1 MWGEGGSKTRRRLKD
16 VKMEVWE
23 EEVEEI
29 ACQSCAMYNDKWSTQ
44 WSAWKY
50 DNCETMILSN
60 GTSIECGE
68 GGRKT
73 RMRLNMEVWLEEVE
87 EVACQHCSCFNY
99 KELNSPTRKFTYAKT
114 SPTLYCDKDKVG
126 GERDWNGE
134 GWYRITGEAGT
145 KLVDS
150 PAEKSHSGT
159 FAVGWLHGGH
169 PTISMG
175 EVDRTVN
182 FNWLDNTAFRSAPV
196 KVVNCSTFY
205 VYYLP
210 NTPNCHYGYC
220 TE

>member
-1 MWGEGGSKTRRRLKD
+1 MTE
-16 VKMEVWE
+16 
-23 EEVEEI
+23 
-29 ACQSCAMYNDKWSTQ
+29 
-44 WSAWKY
+44 SAQLY
-50 DNCETMILSN
+50 VQ
-60 GTSIECGE
+60 
-68 GGRKT
+68 R
-73 RMRLNMEVWLEEVE
+73 LEEKLLLAETSLAEKEDEVQTMKIE
-87 EVACQHCSCFNY
+87 LQDKQKAQEVACQHYSCFNY

-150 PAEKSHSGT
+150 PAEKSHCGT

-210 NTPNCHYGYC
+210 NTPYCHYGYC